1 MNKILCPVDF
11 SSASL
16 NAIEFALEIAKKF
29 HSRLTFLH
37 IFTEEDFNKALGQEA
52 KGKTFKELLALAN
65 AKLKL
70 LVNSIEEET
79 DNQIKCDFLIEM
91 GDLMDKIKEVAYD
104 ENYDLIVMGTT
115 GVSRVQGIFFGSN
128 TEDAIEEVKK
138 PILCVPNTANF
149 SQFKKIVYASDFL
162 KEDKMAIQEVISFA
176 TMFDARIYVLHINLS
191 DSQKAYNEFVEELK
205 SFIQYNKITFINKNY
220 KDDVGDGINE
230 FLQQEN
236 ADLLVAF
243 KRKRNIVESIF
254 SKSITQTLSFTTD
267 KPLLVLKLS

>member
-16 NAIEFALEIAKKF
+16 NAIEYALEIAKKF
-29 HSRLTFLH
+29 KSRLTFLH
-37 IFTEEDFNKALGQEA
+37 VFTEEDFNKALGQEA

-65 AKLKL
+65 SKLKL
-70 LVNSIEEET
+70 LVNSIVEET
-79 DNQIKCDFLIEM
+79 EGQIKCDFHIEM
-91 GDLMDKIKEVAYD
+91 GDLTDKIKEVAYD
-104 ENYDLIVMGTT
+104 ENYDLVVMGTT
-115 GVSRVQGIFFGSN
+115 GVSRVHGEFFGSKS
-128 TEDAIEEVKK
+128 EDAIDEVRK

-162 KEDKMAIQEVISFA
+162 EEDKMAIQEVISFA

-191 DSQKAYNEFVEELK
+191 DSQKAYNKFVDELK
-205 SFIQYNKITFINKNY
+205 SFIQYNKITFVNKNY
-220 KDDVGDGINE
+220 KDDVGSGINE
-230 FLQQEN
+230 YMLQEN

-254 SKSITQTLSFTTD
+254 SKSITQILSYSTD
-267 KPLLVLKLS
+267 KPLLVLKL